1 MKLSVF
7 PREENDLIILNDKF
21 QYLVS
26 LNLNM
31 VDLLMF
37 NEN

>member
-7 PREENDLIILNDKF
+7 PREENDLIILNDKI